1 MLFSLDSMRILNH
14 LNELKVLKMDPKEKA
29 KMLAFVLWNEFNAKQ
44 VNIAK
49 VLSVSEATISL
60 WLKEMRFRQQIHQLT
75 QELNEVRQIAQGL
88 QSQGLI
94 EQRQTFEVLQ

>member
-14 LNELKVLKMDPKEKA
+14 LNKLKVLKMDPKEKA

>member
-1 MLFSLDSMRILNH
+1 MLFSLASKKILKH
-14 LNELKVLKMDPKEKA
+14 LNKLKVLKMDPKEKA

>member
-1 MLFSLDSMRILNH
+1 
-14 LNELKVLKMDPKEKA
+14 MDPREKA

-49 VLSVSEATISL
+49 VLNVSEATISL
-60 WLKEMRFRQQIHQLT
+60 WLKEMRFREQIHNLT
-75 QELNEVRQIAQGL
+75 QELQEVRQIARGL

-94 EQRQTFEVLQ
+94 EHRQSFEILQ